1 MKSIRRKACGIFI
14 TAVLL
19 SITHVSSGHAHDMW
33 VSLQEYFPN
42 QSKPAVLTVAS
53 AHHFPA
59 LADEVMSR
67 DRVDKVGLLGPDG
80 KELATAPQGDA
91 QYKSAIPLEGRG
103 TYLAVVTPRNG
114 FSSKTAEGYQRGK
127 SKKDLKDV
135 IECRYSEKN
144 GKALF
149 TVEAPAG
156 DVFSRTLGHKMEII
170 PMKDPASLKEGDDMP
185 VKILLEGQPARTY
198 VYGTYAG
205 FSTESNTFAYTT
217 YTDKEGIAKIKI
229 LKAGT
234 WLLLV
239 KQEVPYPDAT
249 VCDKLS
255 YAASL
260 TFQVR

>member
-1 MKSIRRKACGIFI
+1 MKNISRKVNEILI

-19 SITHVSSGHAHDMW
+19 SFIQVSFGHAHDMW
-33 VSLQEYFPN
+33 VSMQDYFP
-42 QSKPAVLTVAS
+42 SKSDPAVLAVAS
-53 AHHFPA
+53 AHRFPA
-59 LADEVMSR
+59 QTDELMSR
-67 DRVDKVGLLGPDG
+67 DRVDKVVIMSPEG

-91 QYKSAIPLEGRG
+91 QYKSATPLEGQG
-103 TYLAVVTPRNG
+103 SYLAVATPQNG

-149 TVEAPAG
+149 TVGAPGG
-156 DVFSRTLGHKMEII
+156 DAFSRTFGHKMEII
-170 PMKDPASLKEGDDMP
+170 PMKDPAFLKEGDELP
-185 VKILLEGQPARTY
+185 VKVLLEGQPAKTY

-205 FSTESNTFAYTT
+205 FSNESSTFAYTT
-217 YTDKEGIAKIKI
+217 HTDKEGIAKIKI
-229 LKAGT
+229 IKAGT

-239 KQEVPYPDAT
+239 KQEMPYSDAT
-249 VCDKLS
+249 VCDKTS